1 MDKFKYLILKKYD
14 KTKEVKDITDDVESI
29 ELSGQKRYVK
39 YKNNPTVYE
48 DNSQR
53 IHIYRNPSLE
63 LNGKALFCDGT
74 PIGDY
79 LTALKFD
86 NHVKIIF
93 KKGDHQIYDF
103 KHITFKDLLR
113 FNENDKTSFFSYLKE
128 LSKIIKADDD
138 KEILSTQL
146 EKLTFIKESVL
157 NKFIQNESYKTD
169 INIDEIIYPFGS
181 NKSQREAVQKALQY
195 SMSIIQGPPGT
206 GKTQTILNII
216 ANLINK
222 NKKVAIVSGNNEAI
236 INIQE
241 KLKEKNLDCFT
252 ALLGSR
258 DNVDAFFDK
267 DHPVNSE
274 CLNWKKNEYNESLI
288 FEKIKQYNEKIS
300 ICADYKIRVAE
311 IKELIHELEIEK
323 SVNDAEY
330 LMTAQSVQLN
340 KTHFTLE
347 RLLKLKAELTA
358 LDDKKQKAFFTRL
371 RFLFKFGIFNINT
384 YINDKIATLEFLEN
398 KYYELK
404 LKSLK
409 KELKEKQKFLDK
421 NKSEFLL
428 NELTKKSE
436 WIVQACLCKHIENY
450 SNISK
455 SNYRYNFNNFTERFP
470 IIFSTTH
477 SLRKTSG
484 IDFLYDYLIIDESSQ
499 VDILSGIL
507 ALSCA
512 KNVVLVGDLK
522 QLPPVV
528 KTDIAK
534 TSKNIFCKFQIPDY
548 WEYSQNSLLDV
559 FTKRF
564 KKPIPTTLLNE
575 HYRCDP
581 EIISFCNKR
590 FYNNKLILQSEHNS
604 GNGVKVVYCESHHA
618 RGRSN
623 ERQVDIIDKEILPKL
638 TNFNKEDI
646 GIIAPFNDQLAMLD
660 RLKDKCGKIASI
672 HKFQGREKDV
682 IILSTVV
689 NKVKLYDDPE
699 RIDFLNDPKLLNV
712 AISRPKKQLFLVIS
726 EELMKQSGTILS
738 DFCRYIKYFCSET
751 TIEKTEVYS
760 VLDLQYK
767 EFSPYLLPLQ
777 KRLLN
782 RSKWKCENIVDTI
795 IDDICNEKKYG
806 VMSYVRNYPLR
817 KIVRLENVENKE
829 DKAFMLRPGTH
840 CDFVIYNELDKT
852 IIMTVEVDGYQHKEE
867 LQKQRDIKKDRIL
880 SGAGIPTLRLN
891 TTASECKEK
900 IEKVLEKILIIND

>member
-14 KTKEVKDITDDVESI
+14 KTNEIKDITDDVESI
-29 ELSGQKRYVK
+29 KLSGQKRYVK
-39 YKNNPTVYE
+39 YINNNTVYE

-53 IHIYRNPSLE
+53 IHIYKNPTLD
-63 LNGKALFCDGT
+63 LNDKALFYKGT

-86 NHVKIIF
+86 DLVKVIF
-93 KKGDHQIYDF
+93 KRGDSKIYDF
-103 KHITFKDLLR
+103 KFITFKHLHR
-113 FNENDKTSFFSYLKE
+113 FNENDTTSFFHYLKE
-128 LSKIIKADDD
+128 LSKVIKADDD

-146 EKLTFIKESVL
+146 EKLTFTEESIL
-157 NKFIQNESYKTD
+157 NKFIQNKLYKTD

-181 NKSQREAVQKALQY
+181 NKSQQEAVQKALKY

-216 ANLINK
+216 ANLICR
-222 NKKVAIVSGNNEAI
+222 NKKVAIVAGNNEAI
-236 INIQE
+236 LNIQE
-241 KLKEKNLDCFT
+241 KLKQKNLDCFT

-267 DHPVNSE
+267 DHPIKSE
-274 CLNWKKNEYNESLI
+274 CLSWMNNKYNESLI

-300 ICADYKIRVAE
+300 ICAEYKIRVAE

-323 SVNDAEY
+323 AVNDAEY
-330 LMTAQSVQLN
+330 LMTTQSVQLN
-340 KTHFTLE
+340 KMHFTLE
-347 RLLKLKAELTA
+347 RLLRLKAELTA
-358 LDDKKQKAFFTRL
+358 LDDKKQKDFFTRL
-371 RFLFKFGIFNINT
+371 RFLFKFGIFNMNK

-404 LKSLK
+404 LKSLN
-409 KELKEKQKFLDK
+409 KELKEKQRFLDK

-428 NELTKKSE
+428 NELTKRSE
-436 WIVQACLCKHIENY
+436 WIVQACLCKHIKRY

-455 SNYRYNFNNFTERFP
+455 SNYRYNFDSFTARFP

-499 VDILSGIL
+499 VDIISGIL

-512 KNVVLVGDLK
+512 KNIVLVGDLK

-534 TSKNIFCKFQIPDY
+534 TSKNLFSKYQIPNY

-564 KKPIPTTLLNE
+564 NDFIPTTLLNE

-638 TNFNKEDI
+638 GNLNKEEI
-646 GIIAPFNDQLAMLD
+646 GIIAPFNDQLDMLG

-672 HKFQGREKDV
+672 HKFQGKEKDV

-689 NKVKLYDDPE
+689 NKVIFYEDPE

-751 TIEKTEVYS
+751 TIQKTEVYS

-782 RSKWKCENIVDTI
+782 RSEWKCENIIDTI
-795 IDDICNEKKYG
+795 INDICNEKKYG

-817 KIVRLENVENKE
+817 KIVRAENVENEE
-829 DKAFMLRPGTH
+829 DKVFMLRPGTH

-852 IIMTVEVDGYQHKEE
+852 VIMTVEVDGYQHKEE
-867 LQKQRDIKKDRIL
+867 IQKQRDIKKDRIL
-880 SGAGIPTLRLN
+880 AGAGIPTLRLN

-900 IEKVLEKILIIND
+900 IEKVLEKLLIIND